1 MTIIYD
7 LFLNCFFGFLLK
19 EFVEGEYKEVILVQ
33 KTLKKRRRRHI
44 SLRFTLGTKK
54 HA

>member
-7 LFLNCFFGFLLK
+7 VFLNCFFWFLLK

-33 KTLKKRRRRHI
+33 KTLKKRRRHI